1 MLRFADFFEF
11 SGQGF
16 DSYLALAGFIALVL
30 ISTVIIITALAV
42 LLSNSFPEIT
52 WSGMS
57 MVLITFFL
65 IFHFGTSIELP
76 SKERNRV

>member
-1 MLRFADFFEF
+1 
-11 SGQGF
+11 
-16 DSYLALAGFIALVL
+16 
-30 ISTVIIITALAV
+30 
-42 LLSNSFPEIT
+42 
-52 WSGMS
+52 MS